1 MDVRIVT
8 TRESLPVQPSMLR
21 GGRDSIQVDVCV
33 DCGAILFDALKHVLW
48 HSKAFGEPMTG
59 APMTGSDKT

>member
-8 TRESLPVQPSMLR
+8 TREFIRVTPSR
-21 GGRDSIQVDVCV
+21 GEHHVPVDVCV

-48 HSKAFGEPMTG
+48 HSKAFGEPMVG
-59 APMTGSDKT
+59 APMTGSDET